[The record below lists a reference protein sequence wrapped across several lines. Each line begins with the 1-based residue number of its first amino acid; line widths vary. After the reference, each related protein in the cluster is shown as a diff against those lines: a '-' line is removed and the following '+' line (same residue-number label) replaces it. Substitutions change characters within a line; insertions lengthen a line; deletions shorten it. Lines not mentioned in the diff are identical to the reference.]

1 MFTQAQAINQY
12 HKVGLET
19 GIIAANPAKLIVMLY
34 EGAVVAAYSAI
45 QHMNKKEISQKSA
58 MVSKAIMIIESGLRL
73 SLDKK
78 AGGEIAQ
85 SLDALYAYMS
95 DRLYIANI
103 RNQPEAIEE
112 VIHLLNDLK
121 SAWESIA
128 SMTPAQL
135 NALKTSAS
143 AKASNSSVRVAR
155 EYAKA

>member
-1 MFTQAQAINQY
+1 MFTQAHAINQY
-12 HKVGLET
+12 TKVGIET
-19 GIIAANPAKLIVMLY
+19 GVVAANPAKLVVMLY
-34 EGAVVAAYSAI
+34 EGAVVAAHSAI
-45 QHMNKKEISQKSA
+45 HHMNKKEISQKSA

-73 SLDKK
+73 SLDKS

-121 SAWESIA
+121 AAWESIA
-128 SMTPAQL
+128 NMTPTQL
-135 NALKTSAS
+135 NTMKTSAS
-143 AKASNSSVRVAR
+143 AKVGNAAAR
-155 EYAKA
+155 LAGQYAKA